1 MTIKDEWLANHEA
14 KDMNIYQKLYCI
26 TSEMQT
32 VAKNLEIATRTDK
45 NGKVTRSYKAV
56 SERDILDS
64 VKPLEAK
71 YRVKSYPHER
81 HIIDSGFLENS
92 DYNGNIKKSFYL
104 RVQVT
109 YRFVNID
116 NPSEYVET
124 IAYGDGIDTGDKAT
138 GKAMTYADKYALMK
152 MYQISTGDDPDQ
164 QASEEYNKMIDM
176 DKPMPSNM
184 IAKLK
189 SIYTPEQLTFMVE
202 RRGYTKLEDVP
213 WSIGS
218 KWILER
224 PLNVTDDVQTF

>member
-1 MTIKDEWLANHEA
+1 MTIKDEWLADHVSKE
-14 KDMNIYQKLYCI
+14 MNIYQKLHCI

-32 VAKNLEIATRTDK
+32 VAKNLEITTKTDK
-45 NGKVTRSYKAV
+45 NGKPIRSYKAV
-56 SERDILDS
+56 SERDIIDA

-81 HIIDSGFLENS
+81 HIIDSGFLENT
-92 DYNGNIKKSFYL
+92 DYNGIVKKSFYL
-104 RVQVT
+104 RVEVI

-116 NPSEYVET
+116 NPDEYVET
-124 IAYGDGIDTGDKAT
+124 TAYGDGIDTGDKAT

-164 QASEEYNKMIDM
+164 NASEEYSKMIDL

-189 SIYTPEQLTFMVE
+189 TIYTPEQLAFMTE
-202 RRGYTKLEDVP
+202 RRGYSRLEDVP

-224 PLNVTDDVQTF
+224 PLNVTDNDSTF

>member
-26 TSEMQT
+26 TAEMQT

-81 HIIDSGFLENS
+81 LIIDSGFLENS
-92 DYNGNIKKSFYL
+92 DYNGNVKKSFYL

-124 IAYGDGIDTGDKAT
+124 VAYGDGIDTGDKAT

-164 QASEEYNKMIDM
+164 QASEEYSKMIDTE
-176 DKPMPSNM
+176 KPMPTNM

-189 SIYTPEQLTFMVE
+189 TIYTPEQLAYMVE
-202 RRGYTKLEDVP
+202 RRGYAKLEEVP

-224 PLNVTDDVQTF
+224 PLNVKDDIQSF

>member
-14 KDMNIYQKLYCI
+14 KDMNIYQKLHCI
-26 TSEMQT
+26 TAEMQT

-81 HIIDSGFLENS
+81 LIIDSGFLENT
-92 DYNGNIKKSFYL
+92 DYNGNVKKSFYL

-124 IAYGDGIDTGDKAT
+124 VAYGDGIDTGDKAT

-164 QASEEYNKMIDM
+164 QASEEYSKMIDT
-176 DKPMPSNM
+176 DKPMPQNM
-184 IAKLK
+184 ISYLK
-189 SIYTPEQLTFMVE
+189 NIYTPEQLSFMVE
-202 RRGYTKLEDVP
+202 RRGYSKLEEVP
-213 WSIGS
+213 WSVGS
-218 KWILER
+218 KWIQER
-224 PLNVTDDVQTF
+224 PLNVKDDIQSF